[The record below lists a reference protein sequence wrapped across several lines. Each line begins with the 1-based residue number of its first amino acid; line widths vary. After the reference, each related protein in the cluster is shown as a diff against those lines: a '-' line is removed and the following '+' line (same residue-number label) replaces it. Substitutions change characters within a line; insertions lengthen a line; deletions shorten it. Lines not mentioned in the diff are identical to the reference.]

1 MIRINL
7 LPHRAAKRALRK
19 REFNLLLIGT
29 LIAGAAVWYLGKLYL
44 DERIAEQQRRNDLLV
59 AENKKLDGQ
68 IDEIKKLK
76 EQTQQLLDRKQVVE
90 TLQVNRGASVKLL
103 DQLVRQLP
111 DGVYL
116 KAVKQTGTKVN
127 LVGLAQS
134 NARVSTLMRNLES
147 SPYLMNPELV
157 EIKAVTDRN
166 QQRLNEFSLNIS
178 LKGLEDPNAVKA
190 APKPGVPPAATAPS
204 SREKVMKRSRSKGTP

>member
-7 LPHRAAKRALRK
+7 LPHREAKRALRR
-19 REFNLLLIGT
+19 REFNFILIGT
-29 LIAGAAVWYLGKLYL
+29 LVFAAALWYLGKLYL
-44 DERIAEQQRRNDLLV
+44 DERVATQQRRNDLLI
-59 AENKKLDGQ
+59 AENKKLTEQ

-76 EQTQQLLDRKQVVE
+76 DQTAALLARKQVVE

-116 KAVKQTGTKVN
+116 KAIKQTGTKVN
-127 LVGLAQS
+127 MIGFAQS

-147 SPYLMNPELV
+147 SPYLMNAELV
-157 EIKAVTDRN
+157 EIKAATDSN
-166 QQRLNEFSLNIS
+166 KQRINEFSLNIS
-178 LKGLEDPNAVKA
+178 LKGLEVVATAKPGQAA
-190 APKPGVPPAATAPS
+190 APAPAAAPGA
-204 SREKVMKRSRSKGTP
+204 REKVMQAITK

>member
-7 LPHRAAKRALRK
+7 LPHREAKRAERR
-19 REFNLLLIGT
+19 REFNFILVGVLV
-29 LIAGAAVWYLGKLYL
+29 GALALWYAGKLYL
-44 DERIAEQQRRNDLLV
+44 DERIATQQRRNDLLV
-59 AENKKLDGQ
+59 AENKKLTEQ

-76 EQTQQLLDRKQVVE
+76 DQTAALLARKQVVE
-90 TLQVNRGASVKLL
+90 TLQVNRGASVKLI

-116 KAVKQTGTKVN
+116 KAVKQTGQKVN
-127 LVGLAQS
+127 MVGLAQS

-147 SPYLMNPELV
+147 SPFLQNAELV

-166 QQRLNEFSLNIS
+166 QRVNEFSLNIS
-178 LKGLEDPNAVKA
+178 LKGLEPLPTAKSVAAGAVPTA
-190 APKPGVPPAATAPS
+190 APT
-204 SREKVMKRSRSKGTP
+204 SREKVMQAITK

>member
-7 LPHRAAKRALRK
+7 LPHREAKRAQRK
-19 REFNLLLIGT
+19 REFNFVLVGVLVAAAALWY
-29 LIAGAAVWYLGKLYL
+29 AGKVYF
-44 DERIAEQQRRNDLLV
+44 DERTATQQRRNDLLV
-59 AENKKLDGQ
+59 SENKKLTEQ

-76 EQTQQLLDRKQVVE
+76 DQTAALLARKQVVE
-90 TLQVNRGASVKLL
+90 TLQVNRSASVKLM

-116 KAVKQTGTKVN
+116 KSVKQTGQKIN

-134 NARVSTLMRNLES
+134 NSRVSTLMRNLES
-147 SPYLMNPELV
+147 SPYLQNAELV

-166 QQRLNEFSLNIS
+166 QRANEFSLNIS
-178 LKGLEDPNAVKA
+178 LKGLDPAAAVKPAQPA
-190 APKPGVPPAATAPS
+190 APAAATAPNA
-204 SREKVMKRSRSKGTP
+204 REKVMQAITK

>member
-7 LPHRAAKRALRK
+7 LPHREAKRAQRK
-19 REFNLLLIGT
+19 REFNFILVGVLV
-29 LIAGAAVWYLGKLYL
+29 AAAALWYAGKLYL
-44 DERIAEQQRRNDLLV
+44 DERTATQQRRNDLLV
-59 AENKKLDGQ
+59 LENKKLTEQ

-76 EQTQQLLDRKQVVE
+76 DQTAALLARKQEVE
-90 TLQVNRGASVKLL
+90 TLQVNRSASVKLV

-116 KAVKQTGTKVN
+116 KTVKQTGQKIN

-147 SPYLMNPELV
+147 SPYLQNAELV

-166 QQRLNEFSLNIS
+166 QRANEFSLNIS
-178 LKGLEDPNAVKA
+178 LKGLDPAAAAKPAQLGAPAAKADPNA
-190 APKPGVPPAATAPS
+190 
-204 SREKVMKRSRSKGTP
+204 REKVMQAITK

>member
-7 LPHRAAKRALRK
+7 LPHREAKRAQRR
-19 REFNLLLIGT
+19 REFNFILVGVVV
-29 LIAGAAVWYLGKLYL
+29 AAAALWYVGKLYL
-44 DERIAEQQRRNDLLV
+44 DERTATQQRRNDLLV
-59 AENKKLDGQ
+59 SENKKLTEQ

-76 EQTQQLLDRKQVVE
+76 DQTSALLARKQVVE
-90 TLQVNRGASVKLL
+90 TLQVNRSASVKLV

-116 KAVKQTGTKVN
+116 KSVKQTGQKIN
-127 LVGLAQS
+127 MVGLAQS

-147 SPYLMNPELV
+147 SPYLQNAELV

-166 QQRLNEFSLNIS
+166 QRANEFSLNIS
-178 LKGLEDPNAVKA
+178 LKGLEAAPAAKPATPGAPAAKADPNA
-190 APKPGVPPAATAPS
+190 
-204 SREKVMKRSRSKGTP
+204 REKVMQAITK

>member
-7 LPHRAAKRALRK
+7 LPHREMKRAVRR
-19 REFNLLLIGT
+19 REFNFILLGVLVGC
-29 LIAGAAVWYLGKLYL
+29 AAWYVGKLYL
-44 DERIAEQQRRNDLLV
+44 DERIASQQRRNDFLV
-59 AENKKLDGQ
+59 AENKKLTEQ

-76 EQTQQLLDRKQVVE
+76 EQTAALLARKSVVE
-90 TLQVNRGASVKLL
+90 TLQVNRSASVKLV

-116 KAVKQTGTKVN
+116 KAVKQTGQKVN
-127 LVGLAQS
+127 MVGLAQS

-147 SPYLMNPELV
+147 SPYLEKPELV

-166 QQRLNEFSLNIS
+166 QRANEFSLNIS
-178 LKGLEDPNAVKA
+178 LKGLEKVAEKSVTTGAAKTAV
-190 APKPGVPPAATAPS
+190 APS
-204 SREKVMKRSRSKGTP
+204 SRDKVMQAITK

>member
-7 LPHRAAKRALRK
+7 LPHREAKRAQRK
-19 REFNLLLIGT
+19 REFNFILVGVLV
-29 LIAGAAVWYLGKLYL
+29 AAAALWYVGKLYL
-44 DERIAEQQRRNDLLV
+44 DERTATQQRRNDLLV
-59 AENKKLDGQ
+59 LENKKLTEQ

-76 EQTQQLLDRKQVVE
+76 DQTAALLARKQVVE
-90 TLQVNRGASVKLL
+90 TLQVNRSASVKLV

-116 KAVKQTGTKVN
+116 KAVKQTGQKIN

-147 SPYLMNPELV
+147 SPYLKNAELV

-166 QQRLNEFSLNIS
+166 QRVNEFSLNIS
-178 LKGLEDPNAVKA
+178 LKGLDPAAVKPA
-190 APKPGVPPAATAPS
+190 QATVPAAKADS
-204 SREKVMKRSRSKGTP
+204 NAREKVMQAITK